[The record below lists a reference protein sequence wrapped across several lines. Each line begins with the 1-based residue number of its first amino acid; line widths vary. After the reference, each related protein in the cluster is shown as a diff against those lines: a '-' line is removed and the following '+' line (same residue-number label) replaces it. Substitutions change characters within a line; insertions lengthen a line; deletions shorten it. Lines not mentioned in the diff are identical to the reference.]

1 MKKLFW
7 FLGLLIS
14 FLFFSSVIF
23 LMVINI
29 KEPSLL
35 DPVALFLFYI
45 SLTLAFG
52 SFFALIKVLFLK
64 LFFKETL
71 QSFHFKVA
79 LRQGVLLGVLLSLS
93 LFLQKEGKLN
103 IISGAIMILGAVAFE
118 FLFNKKSL

>member
-103 IISGAIMILGAVAFE
+103 IISGAIMILGAVVFE